1 MHNKSQEESSPVFDF
16 GITLQC
22 SFVFQISGPDVHPGA
37 IYVENESGY
46 RTLINPKDKTQRE
59 GLAKTLLT
67 AGTGDGLDAGI
78 KFVHR

>member
-1 MHNKSQEESSPVFDF
+1 MRKRNIIFHSGDFYITNKVFV
-16 GITLQC
+16 L
-22 SFVFQISGPDVHPGA
+22 QISGPDVHPGA

>member
-1 MHNKSQEESSPVFDF
+1 MA
-16 GITLQC
+16 LQY

-37 IYVENESGY
+37 LYVENESGY